1 MADECRVCHGIG
13 EIRVRIPARF
23 GSYYNY
29 VSCPACSAPAP
40 EPEPAARKPV
50 IIITKVVQRLLES
63 GKK

>member
-1 MADECRVCHGIG
+1 MAECKVCHGIG

-29 VSCPACSAPAP
+29 VTCPACAPAP

-50 IIITKVVQRLLES
+50 IIVTKIAPRLLGN